1 MEIYGQ
7 FTCDNGAG
15 SVEWTRASPPYSFL
29 SLTAVDESSI
39 WLGPRK
45 GPLFYLVDQ
54 DEARAACRARLRER
68 GGYAGH
74 SVLYATGVL
83 WTVSVTPLTRGTM
96 VRTANRLHFVM
107 FLLSCL
113 VGLGA
118 LIVSVLIGLGLF

>member
-54 DEARAACRARLRER
+54 DEARGGLPRPIEGTRWLRR
-68 GGYAGH
+68 
-74 SVLYATGVL
+74 S
-83 WTVSVTPLTRGTM
+83 
-96 VRTANRLHFVM
+96 
-107 FLLSCL
+107 
-113 VGLGA
+113 LGS
-118 LIVSVLIGLGLF
+118 LRDWCVVDR